1 MRVKFNHD
9 VIRRLSSELMSA
21 LNRLRELATLPQDVF
36 LADPHKIAS
45 VKYNFIVITC
55 FQVELTGLSE
65 L

>member
-1 MRVKFNHD
+1 VRVKFNHD

-36 LADPHKIAS
+36 LADPRKIAS
-45 VKYNFIVITC
+45 AKYNFIVITC
-55 FQVELTGLSE
+55 FQVELTRLSE